1 MKKTILTRILL
12 LLAFLAFAPFAYGQ
26 TYLEEPAHAPG
37 DDTYVTVY
45 APLAGSSM
53 RSFSYRYDKEKRVSL
68 WVAYPLNTAL
78 IGTGTRS
85 QDWLPDQAIPQRDQA
100 ILYKGFAYGSGY
112 DRGHQ
117 IPSADRL
124 TNIANQQTF
133 IFTNA
138 TPQLHD
144 FNGGIWAELEKLVRT
159 WAKRS
164 DTLYVVTGII
174 PGDKT
179 IDDNVGNPV
188 TIPSAYYKAVLRLS
202 RDKRGTPHW
211 SACAVLLPHEAV
223 EVKTWQQ
230 NLAFFK
236 EHSLS
241 LCELE
246 RLTGE
251 VFYPNAASAVG
262 KTQLHEMK
270 NTRPADTPWWW
281 K

>member
-1 MKKTILTRILL
+1 MKKTIFTRILL
-12 LLAFLAFAPFAYGQ
+12 LLLLLAFAPFAYGQ

-53 RSFSYRYDKEKRVSL
+53 RSFTYRYDKEKRVSL
-68 WVAYPLNTAL
+68 WVAYPLNNAL

-85 QDWLPDQAIPQRDQA
+85 QDWLPDQAIPQNNQA

-188 TIPSAYYKAVLRLS
+188 TIPSHYYKTVLR
-202 RDKRGTPHW
+202 RNTDKRGKVHW
-211 SACAVLLPHEAV
+211 SACSVILPHRV
-223 EVKTWQQ
+223 FPVGTWQQ
-230 NLAFFK
+230 NVLLFK
-236 EHSLS
+236 EHAISLAD
-241 LCELE
+241 LE
-246 RLTGE
+246 EMTGE
-251 VFYPNAASAVG
+251 AYFPLLTKEIDETEYNKLKSTNPI
-262 KTQLHEMK
+262 T
-270 NTRPADTPWWW
+270 DPWWW
-281 K
+281 R